1 MGDGALI
8 YGQPG
13 CFEAPSDGESISIS
27 GSVCAA
33 RRWCVEMRPRA
44 IQSVPGLDPNGSPF
58 ERLEQFARIIVKVP
72 KAEAD
77 KNIEEPRRVR
87 PGVASKK

>member
-1 MGDGALI
+1 
-8 YGQPG
+8 
-13 CFEAPSDGESISIS
+13 
-27 GSVCAA
+27 
-33 RRWCVEMRPRA
+33 MRPRA